1 MCSMCHDRSITQIES
16 ITSNRVHC
24 TNVLKTRVKIM
35 RWQLYSLDRHNACG
49 KRVLLLCWLQTVIV
63 GRMDCHRE
71 LANSNLLLWP
81 QAVRRAVLSPILTN
95 TCAIPSKTL
104 ARSLLCVKPI
114 LFHGI
119 GVKHRCS
126 PGRVMV
132 GSIPTGVTTTIMWA
146 QLVVR
151 Q

>member
-35 RWQLYSLDRHNACG
+35 RCELYSLDRHNACG

-104 ARSLLCVKPI
+104 ARSLPLKDQLGKIKICPI
-114 LFHGI
+114 A
-119 GVKHRCS
+119 
-126 PGRVMV
+126 
-132 GSIPTGVTTTIMWA
+132 TTIILWA
-146 QLVVR
+146 QLFLELTDP
-151 Q
+151 